1 MSILGNQT
9 AINTTTNFFALA
21 GTGGNTAPIIRYTID
36 PSPAPETFNIGTTTT
51 IATFP
56 IPDQYEPEDNFTFY
70 CLLQLTGITGTE
82 DGFFGLIDIALQYN
96 NGVDDFLT
104 RAPILASDGI
114 TATTVTLP
122 PFIANTGSG
131 STFYISLINNTN
143 QDVTLEYAFQDAYFL
158 RLSSGGIEV

>member
-9 AINTTTNFFALA
+9 AINTTTDFFALA
-21 GTGGNTAPIIRYTID
+21 KTATAPIIRYIID
-36 PSPAPETFNIGTTTT
+36 PSEEAVDFGIGSTTT

-70 CLLQLTGITGTE
+70 CLLQLTAITGTGE
-82 DGFFGLIDIALQYN
+82 GFFGLIDIALQYS
-96 NGVDDFLT
+96 NGVDSFLT

-114 TATTVTLP
+114 TATTITLP

-131 STFYISLINNTN
+131 STFTISLINNTN
-143 QDVTLEYAFQDAYFL
+143 QGFSAEYAFQDAYFL